1 MESVNRMLHTT
12 LLAAHIFAGSAG
24 LVLGPVAMYL
34 DTRRFSAGQRGTGR
48 ASGVHRGA
56 VLLVC
61 LSAVGLVID
70 NRPERW
76 WLIPVSALTYGLAVL
91 ARESAT
97 RRRFRGWS
105 HGYAHGQGGHC
116 VDRGGADRRRPGH
129 RRGAA
134 GALARAHRARHR
146 PHRDMASPPGRSAG
160 RPVFDPR
167 DTVSTPTGRER
178 CHVVR
183 LPGHSHR

>member
-61 LSAVGLVID
+61 LSAVGLVIE
-70 NRPERW
+70 NRPELW
-76 WLIPVSALTYGLAVL
+76 VADPGV
-91 ARESAT
+91 
-97 RRRFRGWS
+97 
-105 HGYAHGQGGHC
+105 
-116 VDRGGADRRRPGH
+116 GADLW
-129 RRGAA
+129 A
-134 GALARAHRARHR
+134 GRARAGIRHTAAFPRLEPRLR
-146 PHRDMASPPGRSAG
+146 PRPGRSL
-160 RPVFDPR
+160 R
-167 DTVSTPTGRER
+167 
-178 CHVVR
+178 
-183 LPGHSHR
+183 

>member
-48 ASGVHRGA
+48 ASGVYRGA

-61 LSAVGLVID
+61 LSAVGLVVE
-70 NRPERW
+70 NRPELW

-97 RRRFRGWS
+97 RRFRGWS
-105 HGYAHGQGGHC
+105 HGYAHGQGGSYVALVTALIVVALT
-116 VDRGGADRRRPGH
+116 VDGPVTGAAQLGPWLAPTVLGTVLIEIWRRRLDVAL
-129 RRGAA
+129 GA
-134 GALARAHRARHR
+134 RY
-146 PHRDMASPPGRSAG
+146 
-160 RPVFDPR
+160 
-167 DTVSTPTGRER
+167 STPATR
-178 CHVVR
+178 
-183 LPGHSHR
+183 